1 LQSSALIAQNICIRA
16 FPALT
21 ALLRRKK
28 SFRFIQIQLNQEF
41 LQKTYACEEL
51 VFQNPESDDPESN
64 GMTHWNALM
73 IQISNRNLFFI
84 KIEAEPVAK
93 NRICKRSTYVVI
105 Q

>member
-1 LQSSALIAQNICIRA
+1 M
-16 FPALT
+16 
-21 ALLRRKK
+21 
-28 SFRFIQIQLNQEF
+28 
-41 LQKTYACEEL
+41 
-51 VFQNPESDDPESN
+51 FQNPESDDPESN